1 MSWGSPRGGHGVAL
15 VEAPGN
21 YEEIG
26 CTAVTSSSRESDGA
40 GQEFNRLGTMAT
52 LNEGEPLCLT
62 AINFPEQDAESM
74 QEQATAGECHDLG
87 NSSIAAIFKR
97 AVEVLRKDGHLHSRR
112 SNTELDH
119 GPHCP
124 PFPLRIRTEGWGSRL
139 GFPHLPKFDALVSG
153 TMAALN
159 HLAEFEGSLEA
170 APDEGEGRGVA
181 ADTVA
186 GLQDADPKL
195 KGQPQLTWRLLKTW
209 NANEVPNRAPPLTE
223 AALEA
228 MVGWSFF
235 HGHFEFGVS
244 LLVGFYGMLR
254 TGELTTLRDAAH

>member
-1 MSWGSPRGGHGVAL
+1 MTASW
-15 VEAPGN
+15 
-21 YEEIG
+21 
-26 CTAVTSSSRESDGA
+26 REYI
-40 GQEFNRLGTMAT
+40 E
-52 LNEGEPLCLT
+52 
-62 AINFPEQDAESM
+62 
-74 QEQATAGECHDLG
+74 
-87 NSSIAAIFKR
+87 
-97 AVEVLRKDGHLHSRR
+97 HLWS
-112 SNTELDH
+112 
-119 GPHCP
+119 
-124 PFPLRIRTEGWGSRL
+124 
-139 GFPHLPKFDALVSG
+139 
-153 TMAALN
+153 
-159 HLAEFEGSLEA
+159 
-170 APDEGEGRGVA
+170 EGEGRGVA

-254 TGELTTLRDAAH
+254 TGELTTLRDAAHRRTDDLTMFSRFHEDSFCPRCP